1 MSAGSVRLAIDGRV
15 ATITFDRPGMRNAMS
30 LAMYDELS
38 AACARIASTPG
49 LRAAVFRG
57 ANGAFVAGTDIAEF
71 RAFKSGEDGVRY
83 EARLERGVAEVEA
96 LPVPTLAVIDGP
108 ATGGGLMIA
117 TACDLRVASSRS
129 RFGVPVARTLGN
141 CLSRANLMRLERA
154 LGQGRTRRMLL
165 LADLLDAEEALAA
178 GFLVA
183 LAEPDAL
190 EARAAE
196 ILDKLLANA
205 PLTLAATRTLM
216 RAPSEPEERVI
227 ARVYG
232 SRDFKEGVEAFLAKR
247 APVWARRVAS
257 GSMRLSQ
264 GRWAPGSA
272 RGGTV

>member
-1 MSAGSVRLAIDGRV
+1 LSVGSVRLTIDGRV
-15 ATITFDRPGMRNAMS
+15 ATIMFDRPGMRNALT

-38 AACARIASTPG
+38 AACRRIASTPG

-57 ANGAFVAGTDIAEF
+57 ANGAFVAGTDIGEF
-71 RAFKSGEDGVRY
+71 RDFTTGEDGVRY
-83 EARLERGVAEVEA
+83 EACLEKGVGEVEA

-117 TACDLRVASSRS
+117 TACDLRVASSRA

-154 LGQGRTRRMLL
+154 FGQGRTHRMLL
-165 LADLLDAEEALAA
+165 LADLLDANEALAA

-183 LAEPDAL
+183 MAEPDVL
-190 EARAAE
+190 ETRVAE
-196 ILDKLLANA
+196 ILDKLVANA

-216 RAPSEPEERVI
+216 RESSEPEEKVI

-232 SRDFKEGVEAFLAKR
+232 SRDFKEGVESFLAKR
-247 APVWARRVAS
+247 APVWS
-257 GSMRLSQ
+257 GD
-264 GRWAPGSA
+264 
-272 RGGTV
+272 

>member
-1 MSAGSVRLAIDGRV
+1 LSAGSVRLTIDGPV
-15 ATITFDRPGMRNAMS
+15 ATVVFDRPEMRNALSM
-30 LAMYDELS
+30 AMYDELS
-38 AACARIASTPG
+38 AACGRIAATPG

-71 RAFKSGEDGVRY
+71 RGFKTGEDGVRY
-83 EARLERGVAEVEA
+83 EARLERGVAELEA

-117 TACDLRVASSRS
+117 AACDLRVASSGS

-154 LGQGRTRRMLL
+154 FGQGGTRRMLL
-165 LADLLDAEEALAA
+165 LADLLDAREALAA

-190 EARAAE
+190 ESRTAE
-196 ILDKLLANA
+196 ILGKLLGNA
-205 PLTLAATRTLM
+205 PLTLAAARAFM
-216 RAPSEPEERVI
+216 RASSEPDEKLI

-232 SRDFKEGVEAFLAKR
+232 SRDFREGVEAFLAKR
-247 APVWARRVAS
+247 APVWT
-257 GSMRLSQ
+257 GE
-264 GRWAPGSA
+264 
-272 RGGTV
+272 

>member
-1 MSAGSVRLAIDGRV
+1 LSAGSVRLTIEGPV
-15 ATITFDRPGMRNAMS
+15 ATVVFDRPGMRNALS

-38 AACARIASTPG
+38 AACRQIASAPG

-71 RAFKSGEDGVRY
+71 RGFATGEDGVRY

-117 TACDLRVASSRS
+117 TACDLRVASRRA

-154 LGQGRTRRMLL
+154 FGRGRTQRMLL
-165 LADLLDAEEALAA
+165 LADLLDANEALAA

-183 LAEPDAL
+183 LAEPDSL
-190 EARAAE
+190 EVRAAE

-216 RAPSEPEERVI
+216 RAPLEPEDKVV

-247 APVWARRVAS
+247 APVWT
-257 GSMRLSQ
+257 GD
-264 GRWAPGSA
+264 
-272 RGGTV
+272 

>member
-1 MSAGSVRLAIDGRV
+1 LSVGSVRLTIDGRV
-15 ATITFDRPGMRNAMS
+15 ATIMFDRPGMRNALT

-38 AACARIASTPG
+38 AVCGRIASTPG

-57 ANGAFVAGTDIAEF
+57 ANGAFVAGTDIGEF
-71 RAFKSGEDGVRY
+71 RDFTTGEDGARY
-83 EARLERGVAEVEA
+83 EARLERGVGEVEA

-117 TACDLRVASSRS
+117 TACDLRVASTRA

-154 LGQGRTRRMLL
+154 FGQGRTHRMLL
-165 LADLLDAEEALAA
+165 LADLLDANEALAA

-183 LAEPDAL
+183 MAEPDVL
-190 EARAAE
+190 ETRVAE
-196 ILDKLLANA
+196 ILDKLVANA

-216 RAPSEPEERVI
+216 GASSEPEEKVI

-232 SRDFKEGVEAFLAKR
+232 SRDFKEGVESFLAKR
-247 APVWARRVAS
+247 APVWS
-257 GSMRLSQ
+257 GD
-264 GRWAPGSA
+264 
-272 RGGTV
+272 

>member
-1 MSAGSVRLAIDGRV
+1 LSAPAVRLTIDGPV
-15 ATITFDRPGMRNAMS
+15 ATVVFDRPQMRNAMS

-38 AACARIASTPG
+38 IACGWIAATPG

-71 RAFKSGEDGVRY
+71 RGFRTGEDGVRY
-83 EARLERGVAEVEA
+83 EARLERGVLQIET

-141 CLSRANLMRLERA
+141 CLSRANLKRLERA
-154 LGQGRTRRMLL
+154 FGDGRTRRMLL
-165 LADLLDAEEALAA
+165 LADLLSADEALAV

-190 EARAAE
+190 DARAAE
-196 ILDKLLANA
+196 IVERLAANA
-205 PLTLAATRTLM
+205 PLTLAATRALM
-216 RAPSEPEERVI
+216 GASSEPDEMVL

-232 SRDFKEGVEAFLAKR
+232 SRDFKQGIEAFLAKR
-247 APVWARRVAS
+247 APAWT
-257 GSMRLSQ
+257 GE
-264 GRWAPGSA
+264 
-272 RGGTV
+272 

>member
-1 MSAGSVRLAIDGRV
+1 LSAGSVRLTIDGAV
-15 ATITFDRPGMRNAMS
+15 ATIVFDHPGMRNALS

-38 AACARIASTPG
+38 VACGRIASTPG

-71 RAFKSGEDGVRY
+71 RSFTTGEDGVRY

-96 LPVPTLAVIDGP
+96 LPMPTLAVVDGP

-117 TACDLRVASSRS
+117 TACDLRVASSRA

-141 CLSRANLMRLERA
+141 CLSRANLARLERA
-154 LGQGRTRRMLL
+154 FGHGRTSRMLL
-165 LADLLDAEEALAA
+165 LADLLDANEALAA

-183 LAEPDAL
+183 LAEPDVL
-190 EARAAE
+190 ETRVAE
-196 ILDKLLANA
+196 ILDKLVANA

-216 RAPSEPEERVI
+216 RSGSEREENII

-247 APVWARRVAS
+247 APVWA
-257 GSMRLSQ
+257 GD
-264 GRWAPGSA
+264 
-272 RGGTV
+272 

>member
-1 MSAGSVRLAIDGRV
+1 MSAGSVRLTIAGAV
-15 ATITFDRPGMRNAMS
+15 ATIAFDRPQMRNALTM
-30 LAMYDELS
+30 AMYDELS
-38 AACARIASTPG
+38 AACGRIAAASG

-71 RAFKSGEDGVRY
+71 RGFKTGEDGIRY
-83 EARLERGVAEVEA
+83 EARLERGVAEIES

-117 TACDLRVASSRS
+117 AACDLRVASTRA

-154 LGQGRTRRMLL
+154 FGQGRTRRMLL
-165 LADLLDAEEALAA
+165 LADLVDANEALAA

-190 EARAAE
+190 EVRAAE
-196 ILDKLLANA
+196 ILGKLVANA
-205 PLTLAATRTLM
+205 PLTLAATRRLM
-216 RAPSEPEERVI
+216 RESSEPEENVI

-247 APVWARRVAS
+247 APVWT
-257 GSMRLSQ
+257 GE
-264 GRWAPGSA
+264 
-272 RGGTV
+272 